1 MNACH
6 VINADLKIDRSIAE
20 LFNNL
25 PKLIRPKILARE
37 LDIAVATIYDWKY
50 RAKMRKIPENLFLK
64 IAGRLYVRTDVL
76 SLWIMSGNASHI

>member
-1 MNACH
+1 MRKFFVTHYSCA
-6 VINADLKIDRSIAE
+6 K

-25 PKLIRPKILARE
+25 PKLIRPKVLARE

-64 IAGRLYVRTDVL
+64 IAGRLYIRTDVL
-76 SLWIMSGNASHI
+76 GFWITSENASLG